1 MRSRRLIY
9 PSAFFALAA
18 ITVAVA
24 LTANGQE
31 RTVMEPKYYQGKVSP
46 PPPGLF
52 NNGTRQPA
60 SNPVPPPATN
70 SPTQPPAP
78 TIPPTTTP
86 ASAYPSNFTLPVGQ
100 TQSNRT
106 GVSPSRLTQPV
117 VAGPDGV
124 RQVNASEPGGTPPF
138 FTSPQPSPT
147 GPKPAIAPPT
157 VNVEAPVVPG
167 LPEPKNIPNPAVTA
181 FSPDVPAPAP
191 IVPEQPTVNAL
202 TPPNLQSAPPTVQP
216 APNAPAPLVPKAT
229 PVVAAKP
236 TAFQEQPATLPNSIA
251 PIAAGF
257 PSRQAPNI
265 TIEAI
270 APEAIGIGQSLNYE
284 LVVRNVGTAA
294 VTNVRVE
301 DELPS
306 RTQFLSSEPAAE
318 TSGDR
323 LAWSIGA
330 MDAGSEK
337 RIRITV
343 KPLEEGEIRTRAT
356 VSFSSTV
363 EARLKVTRP
372 KITIVMT
379 GPDTTRVGDKVP
391 FQIKLANTGTG
402 TAGRIVLKAQF
413 SDGLQHSQGQII
425 EAELANL
432 PAGQSK
438 TLNLEV
444 TAGKSG
450 TQACVVTAIAD
461 GTQTETAKSN
471 VMLVEPMLAIK
482 QAGPARCLVKAEP
495 TYTIELT
502 NPGTA
507 TTDAVQ
513 LWASLPVGFDF
524 LQATDGGAFLE
535 ANRAIGWRLP
545 GLPAGT
551 TKTVSLKLKAV
562 APTEGVIRTV
572 AQTSGMNAE
581 QTNVTNTGVVA
592 VENRTPV
599 ATRGL
604 EARAETIV
612 KAEGVPALR
621 FEVQDIED
629 PVEVGKE
636 AVYEIRVI
644 NQGTGPCTNVQIVAD
659 MPETTMAVGSTG
671 PTNGKIAGQQIIF
684 EPIAQFG
691 VKAEAVYRVRVKGTQ
706 PGDYRFRVRMTCDQI
721 RSPVVKEENTRFY
734 KE

>member
-9 PSAFFALAA
+9 PGAIFSLAA

-31 RTVMEPKYYQGKVSP
+31 GTVAEPKYYQGKVSP

-52 NNGTRQPA
+52 NNGGARPPAQNPNLSYPAPSVPTPSYPAPSPTPPAVSNPPA
-60 SNPVPPPATN
+60 SN
-70 SPTQPPAP
+70 
-78 TIPPTTTP
+78 
-86 ASAYPSNFTLPVGQ
+86 YPSNFTLPAGQ
-100 TQSNRT
+100 LQPNRT
-106 GVSPSRLTQPV
+106 AASPQRLTQPV
-117 VAGPDGV
+117 VAGPEGV
-124 RQVNASEPGGTPPF
+124 RQASASEPGGTPPF
-138 FTSPQPSPT
+138 FTTPKTPLAPSL
-147 GPKPAIAPPT
+147 APPS
-157 VNVEAPVVPG
+157 VNVEAPVMPDPKVLSNATPG
-167 LPEPKNIPNPAVTA
+167 PFNPEI
-181 FSPDVPAPAP
+181 PAPAP
-191 IVPEQPTVNAL
+191 VAAEQPTVNGV
-202 TPPNLQSAPPTVQP
+202 TPTNPQPVLPTVQP
-216 APNAPAPLVPKAT
+216 GGPAPLV
-229 PVVAAKP
+229 AKP
-236 TAFQEQPATLPNSIA
+236 TTVAPPKSAFQEQPATLPNSIA
-251 PIAAGF
+251 PNTAAF

-265 TIEAI
+265 TIEAL
-270 APEAIGIGQSLNYE
+270 APEAIGVGQSLSYE

-294 VTNVRVE
+294 VTNVRIE
-301 DELPS
+301 DELPT
-306 RTQFLSSEPAAE
+306 RTQFLGSEPAAE
-318 TSGDR
+318 TAGDR
-323 LAWSIGA
+323 LSWTIGT
-330 MDAGSEK
+330 MEAGTEK
-337 RIRITV
+337 RIKVTV
-343 KPLEEGEIRTRAT
+343 KPLEEGEIRSRAT

-372 KITIVMT
+372 KITVAMT
-379 GPDTTRVGDKVP
+379 GPETTRVGEKVP

-402 TAGRIVLKAQF
+402 TAGRILLKAQF
-413 SDGLQHSQGQII
+413 SDGLLHSQGQII

-432 PAGQSK
+432 PAGQTK

-461 GTQTETAKSN
+461 GIQTETAKSS
-471 VMLVEPMLAIK
+471 VTLVEPMLTIK
-482 QAGPARCLVKAEP
+482 QAGPARCLVKGEP

-507 TTDAVQ
+507 TTDSVQ
-513 LWASLPVGFDF
+513 LWAALPPGFDF

-572 AQTSGMNAE
+572 AQTNAMNAE
-581 QTNVTNTGVVA
+581 QGSVTNTGIIT
-592 VENRTPV
+592 VENRTPSS
-599 ATRGL
+599 TRGL
-604 EARAETIV
+604 EARTETIV

-636 AVYEIRVI
+636 AVYEIRVV

-659 MPETTMAVGSTG
+659 MAETTMAVGSTG

-691 VKAEAVYRVRVKGTQ
+691 VKAEAVFRVRVKGTQ
-706 PGDYRFRVRMTCDQI
+706 PGDFRFRVRMTCDQI
-721 RSPVVKEENTRFY
+721 RSPVIKEENTRFY

>member
-9 PSAFFALAA
+9 PGAIFSLAA

-31 RTVMEPKYYQGKVSP
+31 GTVAEPKYYQGKVSP

-52 NNGTRQPA
+52 NNGGARQPVQNPNLNYPSQPTSA
-60 SNPVPPPATN
+60 TPSSNRPAPNPV
-70 SPTQPPAP
+70 S
-78 TIPPTTTP
+78 
-86 ASAYPSNFTLPVGQ
+86 
-100 TQSNRT
+100 
-106 GVSPSRLTQPV
+106 SPSRLTQPV

-124 RQVNASEPGGTPPF
+124 RQVGGTEPGGTPPF
-138 FTSPQPSPT
+138 FTTPKTPPAPSPAT
-147 GPKPAIAPPT
+147 TLPPPM
-157 VNVEAPVVPG
+157 VNVDAPVIPG
-167 LPEPKNIPNPAVTA
+167 LPDPKVLSNTTPGGFT
-181 FSPDVPAPAP
+181 PDIPAPSP
-191 IVPEQPTVNAL
+191 VVPEQPTVNGV
-202 TPPNLQSAPPTVQP
+202 SPTNPQPLPTSIQPSGP
-216 APNAPAPLVPKAT
+216 APFV
-229 PVVAAKP
+229 AKP
-236 TAFQEQPATLPNSIA
+236 TAVAPPKSAFQEQPATLPNSIA
-251 PIAAGF
+251 PNAAAF

-265 TIEAI
+265 TIEAL
-270 APEAIGIGQSLNYE
+270 APEAVGVGQSLSYE

-294 VTNVRVE
+294 VSNVRIE
-301 DELPS
+301 DELPT
-306 RTQFLSSEPAAE
+306 RTQFLGSEPAAE

-323 LAWSIGA
+323 LAWSVGTMEA
-330 MDAGSEK
+330 STEK
-337 RIRITV
+337 RIKITV
-343 KPLEEGEIRTRAT
+343 KPLEEGEIRSRAT

-372 KITIVMT
+372 KITVAMT
-379 GPDTTRVGDKVP
+379 GPETTRVGEKVP

-402 TAGRIVLKAQF
+402 TAGRILLKAQF
-413 SDGLQHSQGQII
+413 SDGLLHSQGQVI

-432 PAGQSK
+432 PAGQTK

-461 GTQTETAKSN
+461 GIQTETAKSS
-471 VMLVEPMLAIK
+471 VTLVEPMLTIK
-482 QAGPARCLVKAEP
+482 QAGPARCLVKGEP
-495 TYTIELT
+495 TYTIEMT

-507 TTDAVQ
+507 TTDSVQ
-513 LWASLPVGFDF
+513 LWAALPPGFDF

-572 AQTSGMNAE
+572 AQTNATNAE
-581 QTNVTNTGVVA
+581 QGSVTNTGIIT
-592 VENRTPV
+592 VENRTPSN
-599 ATRGL
+599 TRGL
-604 EARAETIV
+604 EARTETIV

-636 AVYEIRVI
+636 AVYEIRVV

-659 MPETTMAVGSTG
+659 MAETTMAVGSTG
-671 PTNGKIAGQQIIF
+671 LTNGKIAGQQIIF

-691 VKAEAVYRVRVKGTQ
+691 VKAEAVFRVRVKGTQ
-706 PGDYRFRVRMTCDQI
+706 PGDFRFRVRMTCDQI
-721 RSPVVKEENTRFY
+721 RSPVIKEENTRFY